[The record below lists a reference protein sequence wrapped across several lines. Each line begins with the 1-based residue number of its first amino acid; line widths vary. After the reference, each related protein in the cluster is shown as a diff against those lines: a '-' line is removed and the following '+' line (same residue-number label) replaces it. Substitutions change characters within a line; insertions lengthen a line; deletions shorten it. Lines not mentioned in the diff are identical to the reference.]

1 MINFVKMKIIYSKKS
16 FFIIF
21 LFIFFFV
28 GAFYSVNT
36 GLSLDEW
43 QEQRNWEY
51 NVALFKHILFQKEL
65 DPIFENYADKYY
77 GISFQIL
84 SQPIQFFLSSII
96 LKYQNINS
104 FGAHLIAKHFVVFVA
119 FFTSGIFVYLTISK
133 IVNNSTFSITAT
145 ILYLLYPYLLGHGL
159 FNPKDIPFLCFWI
172 ICTYVSINI
181 FHNLLNGKDLKY
193 LDVLLFAFLSSFLI
207 SIRVTGVLIFLQYL
221 FTLTIFL
228 KSNTLNFGTF
238 LKTIYK
244 KFLFFFLLIA
254 LFVYLFH
261 PVYWK
266 NPLLFIDA
274 INYMS
279 KHFNDVCTLTL
290 GKCMFSKNLD
300 PFYIPIW
307 LSVKLP
313 IVILIGLILLPLTE
327 KKIFIS
333 KANNIVFGTLLFS
346 SFFMPIILI
355 LFDVRLYD
363 ELRQILFLI
372 PLIFILGV
380 VSLYIF
386 SKKIFYFLTFI
397 TLIIFFIENIKI
409 YPYQYVWFNTPS
421 RILNLSK
428 NFELDYWGLGG
439 RELAKNISILNKQS
453 LKKPCI
459 LVNPPWLIKPFLDS
473 KLYSCYGLL
482 QDIDSGFARPFWAV
496 QNIRNL
502 KRSKFYKCN
511 LIYVSKFNFLF
522 SKEDIIT
529 GKLIKC
535 I

>member
-1 MINFVKMKIIYSKKS
+1 MKITYSEKS

-36 GLSLDEW
+36 GLSFDEYV
-43 QEQRNWEY
+43 EQKIWEY
-51 NVALFKHILFQKEL
+51 NIAIVKHIFFGVEL
-65 DPIFENYADKYY
+65 DPSFVNYPPKYY
-77 GISFQIL
+77 GVGFQII
-84 SQPIQFFLSSII
+84 SQPIQFFLAGII
-96 LKYQNINS
+96 LKFQNIDS

-119 FFTSGIFVYLTISK
+119 FFTSGIFVYLIISK
-133 IVNNSTFSITAT
+133 IITNSTFCITAT

-181 FHNLLNGKDLKY
+181 FHNLLNGKNLKY

-207 SIRVTGVLIFLQYL
+207 SIRVTGILIFLQYL
-221 FTLTIFL
+221 FTLIIFL
-228 KSNTLNFGTF
+228 KSNTLDSGSF
-238 LKTIYK
+238 LKTTHK
-244 KFLFFFLLIA
+244 KFLFFFLLTA
-254 LFVYLFH
+254 LFIYLLH
-261 PVYWK
+261 PVIWK

-300 PFYIPIW
+300 PIYIPIW
-307 LSVKLP
+307 LFVKLP
-313 IVILIGLILLPLTE
+313 ILILIGLMLLPLTE
-327 KKIFIS
+327 KKIFIN
-333 KANNIVFGTLLFS
+333 KTNNIAFGTLLFS
-346 SFFMPIILI
+346 SFFIPIILI
-355 LFDVRLYD
+355 LLKVHLYD

-380 VSLYIF
+380 VSLYVF
-386 SKKIFYFLTFI
+386 SKKIFYFLTFV
-397 TLIIFFIENIKI
+397 TLFIFLIENIKI
-409 YPYQYVWFNTPS
+409 YPHQYVWFNTPS

-428 NFELDYWGLGG
+428 NFELDYWGLSG
-439 RELAKNISILNKQS
+439 RELAKNISILHKQS

-459 LVNPPWLIKPFLDS
+459 LVNPSWLIKPFLDS

-482 QDIDSGFARPFWAV
+482 QDIDSDFARPFWAV
-496 QNIRNL
+496 QNVRNL

-511 LIYVSKFNFLF
+511 LIYESKFNFLF
-522 SKEDIIT
+522 SNEDIIT